1 MGKSIGIDLG
11 TTNSCAAIIEG
22 GRARIITSPTGAT
35 TVPSI
40 FAIDEQGRELVGQE
54 AKRQAQL
61 NPQHTVMGAKRLIG
75 RNFHSKTIEK
85 IRQVFTYELM
95 EGESSEVLI
104 KVNNQ
109 VFTLEQI
116 SAAILLRIKDFAEG
130 AMNEEVEH
138 AVITVPAYFNDRQR
152 QAVRTAGRLAG
163 LKVLRILNEPTAA
176 ALAYGL
182 GRTLNQRVAVYD
194 LGGGTFDISVIDIK
208 DKIFEV
214 IATGGDTFLGGV
226 DFDGRVMQ
234 WLLERFHE
242 QHHVDLS
249 WDRVAIQRIRDAAE
263 AAKIELSAVTETRI
277 HIPFIT
283 RGEDGPLD
291 VDEELTRDK
300 LEELTRDLVARTLST
315 CERIFREAG
324 TNIDQI
330 DEILL
335 VGGQSRMPLVQKS
348 VTELTGKPPSKAVH
362 PDEAVGIGAAIM
374 AHSLAEHKGSHV
386 TLLDVLPMP
395 IGINKVDGTMHVLFP
410 KNQPLPDYKTRTL
423 TTSKDNQ
430 KSILLRIYQGESRR
444 VENNELLGTF
454 VFSGIRAAPKGKVHI
469 EVTFHI
475 DSEGILNL
483 SARDKTTGKS
493 VASALKLGK
502 RKDAPKRRPA
512 KPTARQVEPP
522 KAKQAK
528 PAEGKSTDPGINMPM
543 MGGLAQQ
550 ISGDKKPDT
559 PPVVPGSSGKPAA
572 DSAMDSLPSITPSL
586 DDQLVEELP
595 AQNVELEPLD
605 DDKKPES
612 EDEKFPAEDTEDKKP
627 EAEGDD
633 QKLASK
639 SEPPPTEPEKQP
651 ARPAPDEAGMFGKVA
666 GWFRR
671 FFG

>member
-22 GRARIITSPTGAT
+22 GRPRIITSPTGAT

-130 AMNEEVEH
+130 AMGAEVEH

-242 QHHVDLS
+242 KHHVDLS

-263 AAKIELSAVTETRI
+263 SAKIELSVVTETRI

-291 VDEELTRDK
+291 VDETLSRDK

-348 VTELTGKPPSKAVH
+348 VTKLTGKPPSKAVH
-362 PDEAVGIGAAIM
+362 PNEAVGIGAAIM
-374 AHSLAEHKGSHV
+374 AHSLAEHKGSSV

-454 VFSGIRAAPKGKVHI
+454 VFSGIRAAPRGKVHI

-502 RKDAPKRRPA
+502 RRDPARRRP
-512 KPTARQVEPP
+512 KPRPTT
-522 KAKQAK
+522 KQAPVTTDK
-528 PAEGKSTDPGINMPM
+528 PGDGRSTDPGINMPM

-550 ISGDKKPDT
+550 ISGDKKPAT
-559 PPVVPGSSGKPAA
+559 TEAKPPAVDPPKAPAGG
-572 DSAMDSLPSITPSL
+572 AMDSLPSITPSL
-586 DDQLVEELP
+586 DDQLIEELP
-595 AQNVELEPLD
+595 QENVQLEPLD
-605 DDKKPES
+605 DAKKPDDKPLAKKTE
-612 EDEKFPAEDTEDKKP
+612 PADDPSTEDP
-627 EAEGDD
+627 
-633 QKLASK
+633 
-639 SEPPPTEPEKQP
+639 
-651 ARPAPDEAGMFGKVA
+651 GMLGKVA

-671 FFG
+671 FFGG

>member
-1 MGKSIGIDLG
+1 MGKAIGIDLG

-130 AMNEEVEH
+130 ALGADVEH
-138 AVITVPAYFNDRQR
+138 AVITVPAYFNGRQR

-242 QHHVDLS
+242 KHHVDLS

-263 AAKIELSAVTETRI
+263 AAKIELSAATETRI

-291 VDEELTRDK
+291 VDETLTREQ
-300 LEELTRDLVARTLST
+300 LEALTRDLVSRALST

-324 TNIDQI
+324 TTIDQI

-335 VGGQSRMPLVQKS
+335 VGGQSRMPLVQSS
-348 VTELTGKPPSKAVH
+348 VAKVTGKAPSKAVH

-374 AHSLAEHKGSHV
+374 SHSLADHKGSHV

-423 TTSKDNQ
+423 TTSKNNQ

-454 VFSGIRAAPKGKVHI
+454 VFSGIRQAARGKVHI

-483 SARDKTTGKS
+483 SARDKSTGKS

-502 RKDAPKRRPA
+502 RRDSARRKRPPARAPRRTAPTQATPAAKR
-512 KPTARQVEPP
+512 
-522 KAKQAK
+522 
-528 PAEGKSTDPGINMPM
+528 TDPGLNMPVSS
-543 MGGLAQQ
+543 LSQQ
-550 ISGDKKPDT
+550 ISG
-559 PPVVPGSSGKPAA
+559 GSSATTPDPKPT
-572 DSAMDSLPSITPSL
+572 DREGDSLPSITPSL
-586 DDQLVEELP
+586 DQELP
-595 AQNVELEPLD
+595 QELAPSQLQPVT
-605 DDKKPES
+605 DDK
-612 EDEKFPAEDTEDKKP
+612 DEEVTSDDVEKRPAEAEKDPGSLQQKAT
-627 EAEGDD
+627 AEGAP
-633 QKLASK
+633 K
-639 SEPPPTEPEKQP
+639 
-651 ARPAPDEAGMFGKVA
+651 APDTPATKREKASMVGRVA

-671 FFG
+671 FFAG